1 MLNSPIAV
9 RLTVLCAFPVVM
21 LFSGCG
27 KAVNQ
32 MNQEALEAISAG
44 NYAKAEETLKEAIRI
59 RPTNR
64 TLRRNLVEVYFRQ
77 NKWDEAIRMLESTM
91 EIAGLGTDQELKTS
105 LAIANTM
112 KGESEIANNQFRDL
126 LEEDPENHQLL
137 FLDGVT
143 AIAPQRAIDSLTKAI
158 EMDPDHRESY
168 FALIRAYTY
177 AGEPEKARETLA
189 EITNR
194 YGDSEEVAL
203 YEVSLLFAE
212 NDLEGAREKLESLPQ
227 EAKELPTARLFEAY
241 LALGDGEIE
250 AAQVLFEGL
259 EEEGEVSNR
268 AKLGQAL
275 CLLSEGEA
283 NLAIELCEEVL
294 AENPEEVVAYNL
306 LGLGQLKRL
315 QRFLAK
321 KNFEISLEKNPDQ
334 PAIRAL
340 VDRIENL

>member
-1 MLNSPIAV
+1 MMKSTFATRMTILSA
-9 RLTVLCAFPVVM
+9 LSAF
-21 LFSGCG
+21 LLLSGCG
-27 KAVNQ
+27 KGVNR

-44 NYAKAEETLKEAIRI
+44 NYAKAEEALREAIRI

-77 NKWDEAIRMLESTM
+77 NKWDEAIRLLESTL
-91 EIAGLGTDQELKTS
+91 EIAGLGSDQELKTS

-112 KGESEIANNQFRDL
+112 KGVSVIANNQFREL
-126 LEEDPENHQLL
+126 LEEDPENRQLL

-143 AIAPQRAIDSLTKAI
+143 AIAPQRAIGSLSKAI
-158 EMDPDHRESY
+158 EMDPGHRDSY

-189 EITNR
+189 EITR
-194 YGDSEEVAL
+194 RFGESDEVAL
-203 YEVSLLFAE
+203 YEISLLFAE
-212 NDLEGAREKLESLPQ
+212 NDMDGARAKLASLP
-227 EAKELPTARLFEAY
+227 AGKKDLPTARLFEAY
-241 LALGDGEIE
+241 LALGDGENE
-250 AAQVLFEGL
+250 AAQVIFEGL
-259 EEEGEVSNR
+259 EDEEEVSDR

-275 CLLSEGEA
+275 CLLSEGES

-294 AENPEEVVAYNL
+294 ADNPEEVVAYNL